1 MSTTRRLSWSMMLT
15 VEPVLFFYAFGFFMN
30 IPIAQQYVYKRLSE
44 ARGFPYYFQQDDGDT
59 GCGSKLNDTM
69 KKLEKEVYLSLR
81 FYSRTLLLSLNAKIV
96 HYSVIINITR
106 SKTISLLDSSN
117 NNFNAPSRTIL
128 QTNLTTVFFK
138 SEKHIL

>member
-1 MSTTRRLSWSMMLT
+1 MMLT

-81 FYSRTLLLSLNAKIV
+81 FYSRTLLLISLNAKIV

-117 NNFNAPSRTIL
+117 NNFNAPS
-128 QTNLTTVFFK
+128 QTNLTD
-138 SEKHIL
+138 